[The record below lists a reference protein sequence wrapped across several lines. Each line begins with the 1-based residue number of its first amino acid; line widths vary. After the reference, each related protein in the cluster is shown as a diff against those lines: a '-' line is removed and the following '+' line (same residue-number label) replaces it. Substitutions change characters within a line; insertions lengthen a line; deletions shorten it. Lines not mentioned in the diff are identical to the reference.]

1 MYDKCRRYAIDW
13 NIILQ
18 EGDIDSLMP
27 NESWPIQHCDK
38 GWEYNK
44 TDVQSSIVIDV
55 RKENYEGCFLNAF
68 TCAMQILSTC
78 LPPY

>member
-1 MYDKCRRYAIDW
+1 MTIQLQKNGEQVYDKCRRYAVDW

-18 EGDIDSLMP
+18 NTDIDSLVP
-27 NESWPIQHCDK
+27 NESWPVQHCDK

-55 RKENYEGCFLNAF
+55 SR
-68 TCAMQILSTC
+68 
-78 LPPY
+78 

>member
-1 MYDKCRRYAIDW
+1 VDW

-18 EGDIDSLMP
+18 DGNIESFMP
-27 NESWPIQHCDK
+27 NESLPTQQCDK

-55 RKENYEGCFLNAF
+55 RNHLLWTDIWQN
-68 TCAMQILSTC
+68 
-78 LPPY
+78 

>member
-1 MYDKCRRYAIDW
+1 VDW

-18 EGDIDSLMP
+18 DGNLESFMP
-27 NESWPIQHCDK
+27 NESLPTQQCDK

-55 RKENYEGCFLNAF
+55 RNNKL
-68 TCAMQILSTC
+68 
-78 LPPY
+78 